1 MCRFCEEKIY
11 VQSKTDEN
19 EYLELPINY
28 CPMCGEEKE

>member
-11 VQSKTDEN
+11 VKSKTDD
-19 EYLELPINY
+19 EYIELPINY